1 MDSDTFENA
10 FRRDDESDDAE
21 FYATDRFVSH
31 LDATALKTVE
41 GIIGALVTDERP
53 VILDLMASWD
63 SHLPEPLQP
72 GEVVGLGLN
81 VHELEANSAL
91 SRHLVHDL
99 NRDPVL
105 PFADS
110 TFHAVLCTV
119 SVDYLT
125 RPVEVFREVAR
136 VLRPGGIFLVIFS
149 NRYFPPKVVKI
160 WREADEDQRLELV
173 TDYFRRAEGYLP
185 PRTFV
190 SQGKPRPA
198 DDRYAELG
206 VPSDP
211 VYAVFADCPGPGRE
225 ATRELPHE
233 LQPRA
238 AFTGADP
245 VARKR
250 WVAANLRCPHCGSD
264 LEKWA
269 VPQTPFTQWSST
281 FQYICFNDTCPHY
294 ERGWRAF
301 ARQGNAGSY
310 RFMYD
315 PDSRTCHSMPV
326 PTPTAFRDSIVARE
340 DSI

>member
-1 MDSDTFENA
+1 MDPDTFEKP

-31 LDATALKTVE
+31 LDAMALKTVE
-41 GIIGALVTDERP
+41 ELIGALVMDERP
-53 VILDLMASWD
+53 AILDLMASWD
-63 SHLPEPLQP
+63 SHLPNELET
-72 GEVVGLGLN
+72 GEVVGLGMN
-81 VHELEANSAL
+81 PRELEANPAL

-99 NRDPVL
+99 NRDPAL

-119 SVDYLT
+119 SIDYLT
-125 RPVEVFREVAR
+125 KPVEVFREVAR
-136 VLRPGGIFLVIFS
+136 VLRPGGLFLVIFS
-149 NRYFPPKVVKI
+149 NRYFPPKVVTI
-160 WREADEDQRLELV
+160 WREADEDERLHLV
-173 TDYFRRAEGYLP
+173 TDYFRRAGGYLA

-211 VYAVFADCPGPGRE
+211 IYAVFADRSGPGLE
-225 ATRELPHE
+225 ATRELPTE

-238 AFTGADP
+238 AIEDTDP

-250 WVAANLRCPHCGSD
+250 WVMANLRCPHCGSD
-264 LEKWA
+264 LEKWE
-269 VPQTPFTQWSST
+269 VPQTPFTQWSSS
-281 FQYICFNDTCPHY
+281 FQYVCFNDSCPHY
-294 ERGWRAF
+294 ERGWRTF

-326 PTPTAFRDSIVARE
+326 PTPTAFRDSIVSGV
-340 DSI
+340 D